1 MNLGRLQEKDTF
13 FKKNPWGRLVKEGLV
28 DYLATDCHG
37 IYFRPMEAE
46 RAYPWIEKN
55 LSSERQ
61 KEIFITNVKKIVKNE

>member
-1 MNLGRLQEKDTF
+1 M
-13 FKKNPWGRLVKEGLV
+13 